1 MKQPLNEEFRRMQ
14 KLAGLIN
21 ESQIKTTL
29 NEEYIDNPHEWAG
42 GKKPIPAD
50 IKSKLLSFSNK
61 VDKINTVNETQISE
75 SKYFFYD
82 DEEGADLFWN
92 QIEIKNYLISL
103 SKDKENVNRFISD
116 IKNGLESLDVYKFEN
131 IPNEEIEKAI
141 LQKFNSYSETK
152 LFADFS
158 LESESD
164 NSLESRFARSI
175 SEVAREYDYID
186 NIDIPGYFDV
196 YEDGDN
202 FYAGPTESSKFFQT
216 LPDKFVVTNN
226 MNDVDESFEITKT
239 GPDSFI
245 AKEIK

>member
-1 MKQPLNEEFRRMQ
+1 MKQPLHEEFCRMQ

-21 ESQIKTTL
+21 ESQL
-29 NEEYIDNPHEWAG
+29 
-42 GKKPIPAD
+42 
-50 IKSKLLSFSNK
+50 
-61 VDKINTVNETQISE
+61 
-75 SKYFFYD
+75 
-82 DEEGADLFWN
+82 
-92 QIEIKNYLISL
+92 
-103 SKDKENVNRFISD
+103 
-116 IKNGLESLDVYKFEN
+116 
-131 IPNEEIEKAI
+131 
-141 LQKFNSYSETK
+141 SETK